1 MKRISVNTFLTGA
14 LVCFAT
20 ALLFE
25 TLNLGKAA
33 RLIPEKVV
41 VFTLCLALVQLIS
54 DVFPAFANKTREL
67 IGSKFFGQRFHL
79 KKESHHD
86 RRKGVAQ
93 IDSHREK
100 EALLWVLVIPILIFF
115 LGFIPAMFLYSSCYY
130 RFKDGMNW
138 AKAIGISA
146 ILFGALYLVIDFVTH
161 TALHQG
167 KLWDWLGI

>member
-1 MKRISVNTFLTGA
+1 MKRISVNTLLTGA

-20 ALLFE
+20 VLLFE

-41 VFTLCLALVQLIS
+41 VFTLCLALVQLIR
-54 DVFPAFANKTREL
+54 DAVANKTREL
-67 IGSKFFGQRFHL
+67 TDSKFFGQRFHL
-79 KKESHHD
+79 NKESQPD
-86 RRKGVAQ
+86 RRKGIAQ

-100 EALLWVLVIPILIFF
+100 EALVWVLVIPVLIFF
-115 LGFIPAMFLYSSCYY
+115 LGFIPAMFLYSSCYF

-138 AKAIGISA
+138 AKALGISA
-146 ILFGALYLVIDFVTH
+146 ILFGAFYLVIDFVAH

-167 KLWDWLGI
+167 KLWDWLRI